1 MNAIQND
8 LGVITAVF
16 EHLDKE
22 AIPRALAVKSEID
35 AGAILNE
42 LDLLFFEECLAE
54 VANLLHVI
62 DRHPEYQFVTG
73 KMVELCHD
81 ITQKALEN
89 QESGQ
94 LSQQLVR
101 LNMKLSSWPS

>member
-1 MNAIQND
+1 
-8 LGVITAVF
+8 
-16 EHLDKE
+16 
-22 AIPRALAVKSEID
+22 
-35 AGAILNE
+35 
-42 LDLLFFEECLAE
+42 
-54 VANLLHVI
+54 
-62 DRHPEYQFVTG
+62 
-73 KMVELCHD
+73 MVELCHD